1 MSLVREIKSDIY
13 NEKDHNGKETLE
25 RYIRIC
31 LNFKKCERI
40 IISNQKLVDNQGK
53 ELAKYKYPFTSSA
66 SALCSGVTFEYKV
79 PFESLY
85 ELENYCLKENSVFEW
100 TYKFS
105 NTQKNITERY
115 VFKNDIW
122 ERKTNDK

>member
-13 NEKDHNGKETLE
+13 NEIDYKGRKSKEK
-25 RYIRIC
+25 YIKIC
-31 LNFKKCERI
+31 LNFEKCERI

-79 PFESLY
+79 PFKNCY
-85 ELENYCLKENSVFEW
+85 ELENYYLKENSVFEW
-100 TYKFS
+100 TYRFS

-115 VFKNDIW
+115 IFKNDIW
-122 ERKTNDK
+122 EREQ